1 MKYTMEKLENEL
13 TLAHARWIKL
23 YKYGGYDP
31 FYADGMGLN
40 LSRNHIIYFKR
51 LMEELMEEEKTTRLF
66 SSNEFPEIYY
76 REIPPEMDYNYMANP
91 EAIRERAREQIALY
105 EQDENFKYLVNIKDT
120 LFPDHQRTRELKHTN
135 LPYYPLMQLVN
146 YKKSYEEDD
155 LVSMLRE
162 FHTDYEKKKEDWKQY
177 VEEIK
182 SFLAKE
188 NPENDILPTEDKKE
202 PLESK
207 IDRLTANNTTSEP
220 KSSKQKDTN
229 KEKLFQKEEQLSLF

>member
-51 LMEELMEEEKTTRLF
+51 LMEELMEEQKTTLLF
-66 SSNEFPEIYY
+66 SSDEFPEIYY

-105 EQDENFKYLVNIKDT
+105 EQDENFKYLVGIKDT
-120 LFPDHQRTRELKHTN
+120 LFPDHQRTREIKHTN

-146 YKKSYEEDD
+146 YKKSYKEDD
-155 LVSMLRE
+155 LVSMRRE
-162 FHTDYEKKKEDWKQY
+162 FHIDYEKKKEDWKQY

-188 NPENDILPTEDKKE
+188 KSENDIVPPKDKKE

-207 IDRLTANNTTSEP
+207 ISRLTANNTTTDP
-220 KSSKQKDTN
+220 KSSKQKDTH